1 MELFAVVDAVWAS
14 RTMFHAG
21 VPMNGGATNASKLAQ
36 ISGLHDI
43 FLLNCYNNDW
53 CNGLIYARNEGF
65 KEVRFDRLGRFH
77 FPVVNDLTIGTATS
91 PSTLV
96 ISNLDLADLRGKEL
110 HTDRTKWGQRSATN
124 KIVLGSTWPLVE
136 LLLIGCKNWIFQ
148 VWPWLLSLC

>member
-1 MELFAVVDAVWAS
+1 MELFAVVGAVWAS

-77 FPVVNDLTIGTATS
+77 FPVVNDLTTGTATS
-91 PSTLV
+91 PSTLKFF
-96 ISNLDLADLRGKEL
+96 NLDSA
-110 HTDRTKWGQRSATN
+110 RSN
-124 KIVLGSTWPLVE
+124 PDFLSIRFC
-136 LLLIGCKNWIFQ
+136 LLLQLFCSMGYVPVLQ
-148 VWPWLLSLC
+148 